1 MSRFHQNCWKL
12 LETNQESLLGHVTL
26 RVRFH
31 TLGCIIIRNMY
42 VHVRECINPLTL
54 PAAARLKR
62 PPSCGCTPR
71 SQYWGR
77 RTAFH
82 SRDIQLRVLLGEID
96 IVQIF
101 INWPTI
107 RCYRSPRVHFDAM
120 SDESYAMRKPSTNF
134 RTTIPWGNLSSWIP
148 DQNQDWTFS
157 SKFWVISKWGKSLLR
172 ARFIHI
178 NGIPTSLVSGKL
190 WNIAH
195 METSENVS
203 STYSYLKFTS

>member
-82 SRDIQLRVLLGEID
+82 SRDIQLRVLLGKLTLFRYLLID
-96 IVQIF
+96 
-101 INWPTI
+101 PL
-107 RCYRSPRVHFDAM
+107 
-120 SDESYAMRKPSTNF
+120 SDVIGHQECTLMQCPM
-134 RTTIPWGNLSSWIP
+134 NLTQCANP
-148 DQNQDWTFS
+148 P
-157 SKFWVISKWGKSLLR
+157 
-172 ARFIHI
+172 
-178 NGIPTSLVSGKL
+178 PTSEQPSHEEIYHHEFLTRTRTEHFPAS
-190 WNIAH
+190 
-195 METSENVS
+195 SE
-203 STYSYLKFTS
+203 